1 MLKVENLISAR
12 SGRVVANQLNISRY
26 DEAGRAVEHVFQ
38 SYESEC
44 ASLKRTEEGLYK
56 LTIYRDG
63 FYSRTTAKYLRAWL
77 IDHINPERVP
87 DMLRAAKEAINAGAE
102 KWEVAY
108 HKGTTKV
115 YLQRD

>member
-1 MLKVENLISAR
+1 MMQVKNMVSAR
-12 SGRVVANQLNISRY
+12 SGRVVANQFNISCY

-44 ASLKRTEEGLYK
+44 ASLKRTESGLYK

-77 IDHINPERVP
+77 IDHINPEAVP
-87 DMLRAAKEAINAGAE
+87 AVLKAAKEAINAGADM
-102 KWEVAY
+102 WEAE
-108 HKGTTKV
+108 
-115 YLQRD
+115 

>member
-1 MLKVENLISAR
+1 MLKVKNMVSAR
-12 SGRVVANQLNISRY
+12 SGRAVTNQFNISRY
-26 DEAGRAVEHVFQ
+26 DEDGRAVEHVFQ

-44 ASLKRTEEGLYK
+44 ASLKRTDSGLYK

-87 DMLRAAKEAINAGAE
+87 DVLKAAKEAINAGADM
-102 KWEVAY
+102 WEAE
-108 HKGTTKV
+108 
-115 YLQRD
+115 

>member
-1 MLKVENLISAR
+1 MMQVKNMVSAR
-12 SGRVVANQLNISRY
+12 SGRVVANQFNISRY

-44 ASLKRTEEGLYK
+44 ASLSRTENGLYK

-77 IDHINPERVP
+77 MDHIKPERVP
-87 DMLRAAKEAINAGAE
+87 DVLKVAKEAINAGADM
-102 KWEVAY
+102 WEAE
-108 HKGTTKV
+108 
-115 YLQRD
+115 

>member
-1 MLKVENLISAR
+1 MMQVKNMISAR
-12 SGRVVANQLNISRY
+12 SGRTVTNQFDISRTN
-26 DEAGRAVEHVFQ
+26 EAGVIGEYAFQ
-38 SYESEC
+38 SYDSLC

-87 DMLRAAKEAINAGAE
+87 DVLREAREAIKNGAE
-102 KWEVAY
+102 KWEAM
-108 HKGTTKV
+108 
-115 YLQRD
+115 

>member
-1 MLKVENLISAR
+1 MLKVKNLISTR
-12 SGRVVANQLNISRY
+12 SGRAVGNQFNISRY

-44 ASLKRTEEGLYK
+44 ASLKRTESGLYK

-87 DMLRAAKEAINAGAE
+87 DVLKAAKEAINAGADM
-102 KWEVAY
+102 WEAEN
-108 HKGTTKV
+108 
-115 YLQRD
+115 

>member
-1 MLKVENLISAR
+1 MMKVENLVSAR
-12 SGRVVANQLNISRY
+12 SGRVVANQFDISRY
-26 DEAGRAVEHVFQ
+26 DEAGKAVEHVFQ

-44 ASLKRTEEGLYK
+44 ASLKRTENGLYK

-87 DMLRAAKEAINAGAE
+87 DVLREAREAIKNGAE
-102 KWEVAY
+102 KWEVM
-108 HKGTTKV
+108 
-115 YLQRD
+115 

>member
-1 MLKVENLISAR
+1 MMKVESLVSDR
-12 SGRVVANQLNISRY
+12 YGRVVANQFNISRY

-44 ASLKRTEEGLYK
+44 ASLKRTESGLYK

-87 DMLRAAKEAINAGAE
+87 DVLREAREAIKNGAE
-102 KWEVAY
+102 KWEAM
-108 HKGTTKV
+108 
-115 YLQRD
+115 